1 MARAV
6 NIKKRKECVA
16 IMEKKKTVVTVT
28 AIVIIIVLL
37 CGIYAAVQANE
48 KNKLVVQG
56 SLKMTESTLNS
67 MLEGTIEE
75 VLVSEGDEVKEG
87 DVLVRMKSDIVD
99 AKLQQAEG
107 AQSAAQAQADMADA
121 GARSQEVAQAKA
133 AYDYAQKMYDRMK
146 ILLDQ
151 EAISQSEFDQ
161 VEAQYI
167 AAKETYNMAREGA
180 RSEDKAAANGLV
192 AQASGA
198 VAEVN
203 SYLDNAEIK
212 APMDGIVS
220 AVNVDKGELISTG
233 MPVAS
238 VTSPENPWVE
248 VSVEETQLSKV
259 HRGDEVKVTFAA
271 YPGEE
276 YTGKITNVSQKPSFA
291 TKRATN
297 ENGAFDILSYGVKV
311 ELTDM
316 PAELYAG
323 MTVMVDFES
332 K

>member
-1 MARAV
+1 
-6 NIKKRKECVA
+6 
-16 IMEKKKTVVTVT
+16 MEKKKVTVT
-28 AIVIIIVLL
+28 VIVLVLVIVLL
-37 CGIYAAVQANE
+37 CGIYAAVQAHE

-99 AKLQQAEG
+99 AKLMQAEG

-133 AYDYAQKMYDRMK
+133 AYEYAAKMYERMK
-146 ILLDQ
+146 VLLQ
-151 EAISQSEFDQ
+151 EEAIAQSTFDQ

-167 AAKETYNMAREGA
+167 AAKETYDMALEGA
-180 RSEDKAAANGLV
+180 RTEDKAAANALV
-192 AQASGA
+192 AQADGA

-203 SYLDNAEIK
+203 SYLENAEIK

-248 VSVEETQLSKV
+248 VNVEETQLGKV

-276 YTGKITNVSQKPSFA
+276 FTGKITNVSQKPSFA

-311 ELTDM
+311 ELIDT
-316 PAELYAG
+316 PEELYSG
-323 MTVMVDFES
+323 MTVVVDFES
-332 K
+332 R

>member
-1 MARAV
+1 
-6 NIKKRKECVA
+6 
-16 IMEKKKTVVTVT
+16 MEKKKVTVT
-28 AIVIIIVLL
+28 VIVLVLVIVLL
-37 CGIYAAVQANE
+37 CGIYAAVQAHE

-99 AKLQQAEG
+99 AKLMQAEG

-133 AYDYAQKMYDRMK
+133 AYEYAAKMYERMK
-146 ILLDQ
+146 VLLQ
-151 EAISQSEFDQ
+151 EEAIAQSTFDQ

-167 AAKETYNMAREGA
+167 AAKETYDMALEGA
-180 RSEDKAAANGLV
+180 RTEDKAAANALV
-192 AQASGA
+192 AQADGA

-203 SYLDNAEIK
+203 SYLENAEIK

-248 VSVEETQLSKV
+248 VNVEETQLGKV

-276 YTGKITNVSQKPSFA
+276 FTGKITTVSQKPSFA

-311 ELTDM
+311 ELIDT
-316 PAELYAG
+316 PEELYSG
-323 MTVMVDFES
+323 MTVVVDFES
-332 K
+332 R

>member
-1 MARAV
+1 MKGLSA
-6 NIKKRKECVA
+6 
-16 IMEKKKTVVTVT
+16 MEKKKTFITVT
-28 AIVIIIVLL
+28 SIVIIIVLL
-37 CGIYAAVQANE
+37 CGIYAAVQAHE
-48 KNKLVVQG
+48 KNKLTVQG

-75 VLVSEGDEVKEG
+75 VLVSEGDTVKEG

-107 AQSAAQAQADMADA
+107 AQSAAQAQADMAA
-121 GARSQEVAQAKA
+121 KGARSQEVAQAKA
-133 AYDYAQKMYDRMK
+133 AYDYASKMYDRMK
-146 ILLDQ
+146 VLLEQ
-151 EAISQSEFDQ
+151 EAIAQSAFDQ

-167 AAKETYNMAREGA
+167 AAKETYNMALEGA

-192 AQASGA
+192 EQASGA

-203 SYLDNAEIK
+203 SYLDHAEIK

-271 YPGEE
+271 YPDEE
-276 YTGKITNVSQKPSFA
+276 FTGKVANVSQKPSFA

-311 ELTDM
+311 EILDA
-316 PAELYAG
+316 PEELYSG
-323 MTVMVDFES
+323 MTVVVDFDA

>member
-1 MARAV
+1 
-6 NIKKRKECVA
+6 
-16 IMEKKKTVVTVT
+16 MEKKKVTVT
-28 AIVIIIVLL
+28 VIVLVLVIVLL
-37 CGIYAAVQANE
+37 CGIYAAVQAHE

-99 AKLQQAEG
+99 AKLMQAEG

-133 AYDYAQKMYDRMK
+133 AYEYAAKMYERMK
-146 ILLDQ
+146 VLIQ
-151 EAISQSEFDQ
+151 EEAIAQSTFDQ

-167 AAKETYNMAREGA
+167 AAKETYDMALEGA
-180 RSEDKAAANGLV
+180 RTEDKAAANALV
-192 AQASGA
+192 AQADGA

-203 SYLDNAEIK
+203 SYLENAEIK

-248 VSVEETQLSKV
+248 VNVEETQLGKV

-276 YTGKITNVSQKPSFA
+276 FTGKITNVSQKPSFA

-311 ELTDM
+311 ELIDT
-316 PAELYAG
+316 PEELYSG
-323 MTVMVDFES
+323 MTVVVDFES
-332 K
+332 R

>member
-1 MARAV
+1 
-6 NIKKRKECVA
+6 
-16 IMEKKKTVVTVT
+16 MEKKKVTVT
-28 AIVIIIVLL
+28 VIVLVLVIVLL
-37 CGIYAAVQANE
+37 CGIYAAVQAHE

-99 AKLQQAEG
+99 AKLMQAEG

-121 GARSQEVAQAKA
+121 GARRQEVAQAKA
-133 AYDYAQKMYDRMK
+133 AYEYAAKMYERMK
-146 ILLDQ
+146 VLLQ
-151 EAISQSEFDQ
+151 EEAIAHSTFDQ

-167 AAKETYNMAREGA
+167 AAKETYDMALEGA
-180 RSEDKAAANGLV
+180 RTEDKAAANALV
-192 AQASGA
+192 AQADGA

-203 SYLDNAEIK
+203 SYLENAEIK

-248 VSVEETQLSKV
+248 VNVEETQLGKV

-276 YTGKITNVSQKPSFA
+276 FTGKITNVSQKPSFA
-291 TKRATN
+291 TKSATN

-311 ELTDM
+311 ELIDT
-316 PAELYAG
+316 PEELYSG
-323 MTVMVDFES
+323 MTVVVDFES
-332 K
+332 R

>member
-1 MARAV
+1 
-6 NIKKRKECVA
+6 
-16 IMEKKKTVVTVT
+16 MEKKKVTVT
-28 AIVIIIVLL
+28 VIVLVLVIVLL
-37 CGIYAAVQANE
+37 CGIYAAVQAHE

-99 AKLQQAEG
+99 AKLMQAEG

-133 AYDYAQKMYDRMK
+133 AYEYAAKMYERMK
-146 ILLDQ
+146 VLLQ
-151 EAISQSEFDQ
+151 EEAIAQSTFDQ

-167 AAKETYNMAREGA
+167 AAKETYDMALEGA
-180 RSEDKAAANGLV
+180 RTEDKAAANALV
-192 AQASGA
+192 AQADGA

-203 SYLDNAEIK
+203 SYLENAEIK

-248 VSVEETQLSKV
+248 VNVEETQLGKV

-276 YTGKITNVSQKPSFA
+276 FTGIITNVSQKPSFA

-311 ELTDM
+311 ELIDT
-316 PAELYAG
+316 PEELYSG
-323 MTVMVDFES
+323 MTVVVDFES
-332 K
+332 R

>member
-1 MARAV
+1 
-6 NIKKRKECVA
+6 
-16 IMEKKKTVVTVT
+16 MEKKKVTVT
-28 AIVIIIVLL
+28 VIVLVLVIVLL
-37 CGIYAAVQANE
+37 CGIYAAVQAHE

-99 AKLQQAEG
+99 AKLMQAEG

-133 AYDYAQKMYDRMK
+133 AYEYAAKMYERMK
-146 ILLDQ
+146 VLLQ
-151 EAISQSEFDQ
+151 EEAIAQSTFDQ

-167 AAKETYNMAREGA
+167 AAKETYDMALEGA
-180 RSEDKAAANGLV
+180 RTEDKAAANALV
-192 AQASGA
+192 AQADGA

-203 SYLDNAEIK
+203 SYLENAEIK

-248 VSVEETQLSKV
+248 VIVEETQLGKV

-276 YTGKITNVSQKPSFA
+276 FTGKITNVSQKPSFA

-311 ELTDM
+311 ELIDT
-316 PAELYAG
+316 PEELYSG
-323 MTVMVDFES
+323 MTVVVDFES
-332 K
+332 R

>member
-1 MARAV
+1 
-6 NIKKRKECVA
+6 
-16 IMEKKKTVVTVT
+16 MEKKKVTVT
-28 AIVIIIVLL
+28 VIVLVLVIVLL
-37 CGIYAAVQANE
+37 CGIYAAVQAHE

-87 DVLVRMKSDIVD
+87 DVLVRMKSDIVA
-99 AKLQQAEG
+99 AKLMQAEG

-133 AYDYAQKMYDRMK
+133 AYEYAAKMYERMK
-146 ILLDQ
+146 VLLQ
-151 EAISQSEFDQ
+151 EEAIAQSTFDQ

-167 AAKETYNMAREGA
+167 AAKETYDMALEGA
-180 RSEDKAAANGLV
+180 RTEDKAAANALV
-192 AQASGA
+192 AQADGA

-203 SYLDNAEIK
+203 SYLENAEIK

-248 VSVEETQLSKV
+248 VNVEETQLGKV

-276 YTGKITNVSQKPSFA
+276 FTGKITNVSQKPSFA

-311 ELTDM
+311 ELIDT
-316 PAELYAG
+316 PEELYSG
-323 MTVMVDFES
+323 MTVVVDFES
-332 K
+332 R

>member
-1 MARAV
+1 
-6 NIKKRKECVA
+6 
-16 IMEKKKTVVTVT
+16 MEKKKVTVT
-28 AIVIIIVLL
+28 VIVLVLVIVLL
-37 CGIYAAVQANE
+37 CGIYAAVQAHE

-99 AKLQQAEG
+99 AKLMQAEG

-133 AYDYAQKMYDRMK
+133 AYEYAAKMYERMK
-146 ILLDQ
+146 VLLQ
-151 EAISQSEFDQ
+151 EEAIAQSTFDQ
-161 VEAQYI
+161 AEAQYI
-167 AAKETYNMAREGA
+167 AAKETYDMALEGA
-180 RSEDKAAANGLV
+180 RTEDKAAANALV
-192 AQASGA
+192 AQADGA

-203 SYLDNAEIK
+203 SYLENAEIK

-248 VSVEETQLSKV
+248 VNVEETQLGKV

-276 YTGKITNVSQKPSFA
+276 FTGKITNVSQKPSFA

-311 ELTDM
+311 ELIDT
-316 PAELYAG
+316 PEELYSG
-323 MTVMVDFES
+323 MTVVVDFES
-332 K
+332 R

>member
-1 MARAV
+1 
-6 NIKKRKECVA
+6 
-16 IMEKKKTVVTVT
+16 MEKKKVTVT
-28 AIVIIIVLL
+28 VIVLVLVIVLL
-37 CGIYAAVQANE
+37 CGIYAAVQAHE

-99 AKLQQAEG
+99 AKLMQAEG
-107 AQSAAQAQADMADA
+107 AQSAAQAQADVADA

-133 AYDYAQKMYDRMK
+133 AYEYAAKMYERMK
-146 ILLDQ
+146 VLLQ
-151 EAISQSEFDQ
+151 EEAIAQSTFDQ

-167 AAKETYNMAREGA
+167 AAKETYDMALEGA
-180 RSEDKAAANGLV
+180 RTADKAAANALV
-192 AQASGA
+192 AQADGA

-203 SYLDNAEIK
+203 SYLENAEIK

-248 VSVEETQLSKV
+248 VNVEETQLGKV

-276 YTGKITNVSQKPSFA
+276 FTGKITNVSQKPSFA

-311 ELTDM
+311 ELIDT
-316 PAELYAG
+316 PEELYSG
-323 MTVMVDFES
+323 MTVVVDFES
-332 K
+332 R

>member
-1 MARAV
+1 
-6 NIKKRKECVA
+6 
-16 IMEKKKTVVTVT
+16 MEKKKVTVT
-28 AIVIIIVLL
+28 VIVLVLVIVLL
-37 CGIYAAVQANE
+37 CGIYAAVQAHE

-99 AKLQQAEG
+99 AKLMQAEG

-133 AYDYAQKMYDRMK
+133 AYEYAAKMYERMK
-146 ILLDQ
+146 VLLQ
-151 EAISQSEFDQ
+151 EEAIAQSTFDQ
-161 VEAQYI
+161 VEAQYK
-167 AAKETYNMAREGA
+167 AAKETYDMALEGA
-180 RSEDKAAANGLV
+180 RTEDKAAANALV
-192 AQASGA
+192 AQADGA

-203 SYLDNAEIK
+203 SYLENAEIK

-248 VSVEETQLSKV
+248 VNVEETQLGKV

-276 YTGKITNVSQKPSFA
+276 FTGKITNVSQKPSFA

-311 ELTDM
+311 ELIDT
-316 PAELYAG
+316 PEELYSG
-323 MTVMVDFES
+323 MTVVVDFES
-332 K
+332 R

>member
-1 MARAV
+1 
-6 NIKKRKECVA
+6 
-16 IMEKKKTVVTVT
+16 MEKKKVTVT
-28 AIVIIIVLL
+28 VIVLVLVIVLL
-37 CGIYAAVQANE
+37 CGIYAAVQAHE

-99 AKLQQAEG
+99 AKLMQAEG

-133 AYDYAQKMYDRMK
+133 AYEYAAKMYERMK
-146 ILLDQ
+146 VLLQ
-151 EAISQSEFDQ
+151 EEAIAQSTFDQ

-167 AAKETYNMAREGA
+167 AAKETYDMALEGA
-180 RSEDKAAANGLV
+180 RTEDKAAANALV
-192 AQASGA
+192 AQADGA

-203 SYLDNAEIK
+203 SYLENAEIK

-248 VSVEETQLSKV
+248 VNVEETQLGKV
-259 HRGDEVKVTFAA
+259 PRGDEVKVTFAA

-276 YTGKITNVSQKPSFA
+276 FTGKITNVSQKPSFA

-311 ELTDM
+311 ELIDT
-316 PAELYAG
+316 PEELYSG
-323 MTVMVDFES
+323 MTVVVDFES
-332 K
+332 R